1 MSVNGLPFLITLSTK
16 IKMFTAKYTPT
27 QTAVQLSI
35 SLSKKV
41 KLYARNVFVVNVVMT
56 DMEFEKVADNIGNT
70 EVNTTAAS

>member
-1 MSVNGLPFLITLSTK
+1 
-16 IKMFTAKYTPT
+16 MFTAKYTPT